1 MSNTEMEDF
10 LANQHA
16 EDQTEEQTVEQAEE
30 QERESSSALESA
42 IPDQEMQD
50 PMTTVKIKISSLL
63 TSNKAIQSTVVAARQ
78 LRHTYGST
86 LIA

>member
-16 EDQTEEQTVEQAEE
+16 EDQAEEQTEE

>member
-16 EDQTEEQTVEQAEE
+16 EDQAEEQE

>member
-16 EDQTEEQTVEQAEE
+16 EDQAEDQTEE

>member
-16 EDQTEEQTVEQAEE
+16 EDQAE
-30 QERESSSALESA
+30 ERESSSALESA

>member
-1 MSNTEMEDF
+1 MSNSEMEGF
-10 LANQHA
+10 LANQQAEEQAEEQA
-16 EDQTEEQTVEQAEE
+16 EDQTE
-30 QERESSSALESA
+30 ALESA

-63 TSNKAIQSTVVAARQ
+63 TSNKVLQSTVVAARQ
-78 LRHTYGST
+78 LCHTYGST